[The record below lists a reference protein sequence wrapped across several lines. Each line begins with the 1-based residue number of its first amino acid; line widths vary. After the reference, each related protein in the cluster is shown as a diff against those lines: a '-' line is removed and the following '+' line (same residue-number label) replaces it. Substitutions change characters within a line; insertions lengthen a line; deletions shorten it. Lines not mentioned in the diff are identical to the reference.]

1 MADTSRIHLIGNAHL
16 DPIWLWRWQE
26 GCGEVLQ
33 TFRSALDRLKEY
45 KDFVFTCSSAATDI
59 YAGLFYGEYTTS
71 AADMYV
77 HTCTLNA
84 GSPVVTNMTACGI
97 AVGKLTSGTMLL
109 GKGTNKFTI
118 RPLTFNGKTYSAGY
132 EVTESDLKGAG
143 DGTILKE
150 NVVVAK

>member
-1 MADTSRIHLIGNAHL
+1 M
-16 DPIWLWRWQE
+16 P
-26 GCGEVLQ
+26 VVQ
-33 TFRSALDRLKEY
+33 TPVQGSFPTN
-45 KDFVFTCSSAATDI
+45 VSAATDI

-71 AADMYV
+71 AENMYV
-77 HTCTLNA
+77 HSCTLNA

-143 DGTILKE
+143 DGTVSIV
-150 NVVVAK
+150 NVVVASQN